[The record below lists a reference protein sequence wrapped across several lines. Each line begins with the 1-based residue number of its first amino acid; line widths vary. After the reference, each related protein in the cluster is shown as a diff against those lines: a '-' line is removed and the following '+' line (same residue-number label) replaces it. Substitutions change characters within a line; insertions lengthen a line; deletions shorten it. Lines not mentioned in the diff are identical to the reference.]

1 MSLIFVLFYDP
12 TFLFSLPPLFIEFSI
27 TSRLDSVIYWI
38 FLQSLA
44 LSRSFIFKSLGVPEN
59 FPHYFCL
66 FLLVCRI
73 RCILLASPEQDGWI
87 FRNSAISERKPL
99 VKFSE
104 TQEQMEI
111 KLRHF
116 TISLGFISIDVLL
129 KIALLTKTRKQST
142 PAPKGDRLS
151 QRP

>member
-1 MSLIFVLFYDP
+1 M
-12 TFLFSLPPLFIEFSI
+12 
-27 TSRLDSVIYWI
+27 
-38 FLQSLA
+38 
-44 LSRSFIFKSLGVPEN
+44 
-59 FPHYFCL
+59 
-66 FLLVCRI
+66 
-73 RCILLASPEQDGWI
+73 LASPEQDGWI

-142 PAPKGDRLS
+142 PAPKEDRLRNDPKKCLTLENLIS
-151 QRP
+151 IPVIFIQS